1 MEFPASTL
9 CASDWYSNCS
19 TNMFS
24 CGEITN
30 VGYPFWGAA
39 RPEACG
45 NPQLKLT
52 CKKNDTTI
60 EISDVWYR
68 VLEMNTRTKTLTIAR
83 EDSVNGIC
91 SPNFVNSSIL
101 ESKVLDN
108 TTLLQ
113 NLTLVYGCREDELP
127 VKYYQRFTC
136 PKYGLGY
143 LVLADEGLNP
153 CTDSVRLLIPSDS
166 ITDVNN
172 LSQVEQTIKAGYDV
186 KWNDSEACSACTRS
200 NGVCGFDRTSNGP
213 TCYCPNQSYG
223 SKTCRS
229 SPPPPPRVL
238 PVPSLATQ
246 PPQSQLENVS
256 TSVINLTLLGALPS
270 TKIASPPAAQ
280 PPQSKV
286 ERAVTLVF
294 SSIAQPPQSKLE
306 NAPTPVPPPTA
317 QPPRSHLEN
326 PSTPVPSSIAQPPR
340 SHLENP
346 STPVPGPAAQPPRSQ
361 LENASTPGSKRN
373 LTVKVAIGISAG
385 VAGIIL
391 ISIVAFYYFKREW
404 LSCGQWSCGR
414 KTRNEQ
420 KVEAFIRNYGSLAPN
435 QYSYSFVKKV
445 TNSFKNKIGQ
455 GGYGVVYKGMLPD
468 GRLVAVKV
476 LSESK
481 GNGEDFINEI
491 ASISRTSHVNVVTLL
506 GFCYEKKKRALIYE
520 YMSNGSL
527 DKFTYT
533 RGLSSE
539 NGLLEWKT
547 RNEIVVGI
555 ARGLEYLHRGC
566 NTRILHFDIKPHNIL
581 LDDNLCPKISD
592 FGLAKLCER
601 KDSVV
606 STMNAR
612 GTAGYIAPEV
622 HCRNIGRV
630 SHKSDVYS
638 YGMMVLEIVA
648 GRKNIDVEVSHTS
661 EIYFPHYVYEHLEGG
676 KDLRL
681 DGITNEE
688 EEEIARK
695 MILISLWC
703 IQTIPSN
710 RPSMTKVVEML
721 EGSLQ
726 SLPMPPNP
734 SLSSPNRSP

>member
-1 MEFPASTL
+1 MNSQLFSRSTFLVSLFFTTLIFMEFPASTL

-52 CKKNDTTI
+52 CEKNDTTI
-60 EISDVWYR
+60 EILDVWYR
-68 VLEMNTRTKTLTIAR
+68 VLEMNARTKTLTIAR
-83 EDSVNGIC
+83 EDYVNGIC

-127 VKYYQRFTC
+127 VKDYQRFTC

-143 LVLADEGLNP
+143 LALADEGLNP

-172 LSQVEQTIKAGYDV
+172 LSQVEQTIKAGYYV

-238 PVPSLATQ
+238 PVPSPATQ
-246 PPQSQLENVS
+246 PPQSQLENAS
-256 TSVINLTLLGALPS
+256 TSGIVINFLAPLPQFRIINLTLLGALPS
-270 TKIASPPAAQ
+270 TKIVSLLAAQ
-280 PPQSKV
+280 PPQSQVQNKSV
-286 ERAVTLVF
+286 SVSLPPAKAQQSQLGNAFTPVSPLA
-294 SSIAQPPQSKLE
+294 AQPPQSQLE
-306 NAPTPVPPPTA
+306 NVPTPVPLP
-317 QPPRSHLEN
+317 N
-326 PSTPVPSSIAQPPR
+326 
-340 SHLENP
+340 
-346 STPVPGPAAQPPRSQ
+346 AQPPRSQ
-361 LENASTPGSKRN
+361 LENAPTPVPAPAAQPPQSQLKNLSTPGSKRN
-373 LTVKVAIGISAG
+373 LTVKVAIGISAV

-404 LSCGQWSCGR
+404 LSCGPWSNGR
-414 KTRNEQ
+414 TTRNEQ
-420 KVEAFIRNYGSLAPN
+420 KVEAFIRNYGSLAPK

-455 GGYGVVYKGMLPD
+455 GGYGVVYRGTLPD
-468 GRLVAVKV
+468 DRLVAVKV

-491 ASISRTSHVNVVTLL
+491 ASISRTSHVNVVALL
-506 GFCYEKKKRALIYE
+506 
-520 YMSNGSL
+520 
-527 DKFTYT
+527 
-533 RGLSSE
+533 
-539 NGLLEWKT
+539 
-547 RNEIVVGI
+547 
-555 ARGLEYLHRGC
+555 
-566 NTRILHFDIKPHNIL
+566 
-581 LDDNLCPKISD
+581 
-592 FGLAKLCER
+592 
-601 KDSVV
+601 
-606 STMNAR
+606 
-612 GTAGYIAPEV
+612 
-622 HCRNIGRV
+622 
-630 SHKSDVYS
+630 
-638 YGMMVLEIVA
+638 VA
-648 GRKNIDVEVSHTS
+648 GRKNIDADVSHTS
-661 EIYFPHYVYEHLEGG
+661 EIYFPHYIYEHLEGG

-681 DGITNEE
+681 DGITSEE

-695 MILISLWC
+695 MILVSLWC

-734 SLSSPNRSP
+734 SLSSPTRSP

>member
-1 MEFPASTL
+1 MNSQLFSRSTFLVSLFFTTLIFMEFPASTL

-52 CKKNDTTI
+52 CEKNDTTI
-60 EISDVWYR
+60 EILDVWYR
-68 VLEMNTRTKTLTIAR
+68 VLELNTRTKTLTIAR
-83 EDSVNGIC
+83 EDNVNGIC

-127 VKYYQRFTC
+127 VKDYQRFTC

-143 LVLADEGLNP
+143 LALADEALNP

-172 LSQVEQTIKAGYDV
+172 LSQVEQTIKAGYYV

-223 SKTCRS
+223 SKTCR
-229 SPPPPPRVL
+229 
-238 PVPSLATQ
+238 
-246 PPQSQLENVS
+246 
-256 TSVINLTLLGALPS
+256 
-270 TKIASPPAAQ
+270 KIA
-280 PPQSKV
+280 
-286 ERAVTLVF
+286 LIHINGF
-294 SSIAQPPQSKLE
+294 CSIY
-306 NAPTPVPPPTA
+306 
-317 QPPRSHLEN
+317 HLLHRLLQ
-326 PSTPVPSSIAQPPR
+326 VLCLLWLLQ
-340 SHLENP
+340 
-346 STPVPGPAAQPPRSQ
+346 
-361 LENASTPGSKRN
+361 
-373 LTVKVAIGISAG
+373 
-385 VAGIIL
+385 
-391 ISIVAFYYFKREW
+391 REC
-404 LSCGQWSCGR
+404 LSCGAWSNGR
-414 KTRNEQ
+414 MSRNEQ
-420 KVEAFIRNYGSLAPN
+420 KVEAFIRNYGSLAPK

-455 GGYGVVYKGMLPD
+455 GGYGVVYRGMLPD
-468 GRLVAVKV
+468 DRLVAVKV

-491 ASISRTSHVNVVTLL
+491 ASISRTSHVNVVALL

-527 DKFTYT
+527 DKFIYT
-533 RGLSSE
+533 RRSSSE
-539 NGLLEWKT
+539 NGLLKWKT
-547 RNEIVVGI
+547 RNEIVIGI

-581 LDDNLCPKISD
+581 LDDHLCPKISD

-622 HCRNIGRV
+622 QCRNIGRV

-648 GRKNIDVEVSHTS
+648 GRKNIDAEVSHTS

-681 DGITNEE
+681 DGITSEE

-734 SLSSPNRSP
+734 SLSSPTRSP